1 MRKITFEINAFK
13 QFNYW
18 VNTDKKIFKKILLL
32 LKDTQKNPFTG
43 LGKPEPLK
51 HELQG
56 YWSKRINEEHRLV
69 YRIEDDS
76 IIIISCRYHYHN

>member
-1 MRKITFEINAFK
+1 MRKITFEINAFE

-18 VNTDKKIFKKILLL
+18 VNIDKKIFKKILLL
-32 LKDTQKNPFTG
+32 LKDTKKNPFTG

-51 HELQG
+51 HDLQG

-69 YRIEDDS
+69 YRVEDDS
-76 IIIISCRYHYHN
+76 IIIISCRYHYNN

>member
-1 MRKITFEINAFK
+1 MRKITFEINAFE

-51 HELQG
+51 HDLQG
-56 YWSKRINEEHRLV
+56 YWSKSKYL
-69 YRIEDDS
+69 
-76 IIIISCRYHYHN
+76 

>member
-1 MRKITFEINAFK
+1 MRKITFEINAFE

-18 VNTDKKIFKKILLL
+18 VNIDKKIFKKIFLL

-51 HELQG
+51 HDLQG

-69 YRIEDDS
+69 YRVEDDS
-76 IIIISCRYHYHN
+76 IIIISCRYHYNN

>member
-1 MRKITFEINAFK
+1 MRKITFEINAFE

-18 VNTDKKIFKKILLL
+18 VNIDKKIFKKILLL

-51 HELQG
+51 HDLQG

-69 YRIEDDS
+69 YRVEDDS